1 MLSRAL
7 ALATASLLWLACGDE
22 DTPSTSGDT
31 NGSGGD
37 ASAGG
42 SSSNGGGQAT
52 GGAGGEPISSA
63 GGSGGSGGSG
73 AGVVGTDGCGQP
85 AADPSESWIGKT
97 LDVDSTTR
105 EWFVWL
111 PANYDPETPYPV
123 VYQFHGC
130 SSSANKENNNPPVQ
144 AQSGDAAIHI
154 RGRAVGN
161 CWDTAANGAD
171 VAFFDALVA
180 EVEATWCADVDRR
193 FATGYSSGAFMTH
206 RLACDRGDV
215 LRGVA
220 SIAGGLGGND
230 CNGQVAALLI
240 HDLNDST
247 VNISASESARDRHLA
262 NNGCDSGAATTPTE
276 HAPCEAYASCDA
288 GYPVVWCQTAGQD
301 HSRQDGLSAP
311 AFWDFLS
318 AL

>member
-1 MLSRAL
+1 MLSRPVAVL
-7 ALATASLLWLACGDE
+7 AVSLVLLACDDEGTTTTGATA
-22 DTPSTSGDT
+22 
-31 NGSGGD
+31 GSGGH

-42 SSSNGGGQAT
+42 SAADGGGPAS
-52 GGAGGEPISSA
+52 GGAGGDATTST
-63 GGSGGSGGSG
+63 GGNGGSG

-85 AADPSESWIGKT
+85 AADASETWVAKT
-97 LDVDSTTR
+97 VDVGDATR

-111 PANYDPETPYPV
+111 PANYDPDTPYPV

-144 AQSGDAAIHI
+144 DQSGDAAIHV
-154 RGRAVGN
+154 RGRAVDN
-161 CWDTAANGAD
+161 CWDNSANGPD
-171 VAFFDALVA
+171 VAFFDAMVTS
-180 EVEATWCADVDRR
+180 VEATWCADVDRR

-220 SIAGGLGGND
+220 SIAGGIGGNN
-230 CNGQVAALLI
+230 CNGKVAALLI
-240 HDLNDST
+240 HDLDDMT
-247 VNISASESARDRHLA
+247 VNISASESTRDRHLE
-262 NNGCDSGAATTPTE
+262 NNGCDTAAATTPTD
-276 HAPCEAYASCDA
+276 HPPCVEYAGCDT